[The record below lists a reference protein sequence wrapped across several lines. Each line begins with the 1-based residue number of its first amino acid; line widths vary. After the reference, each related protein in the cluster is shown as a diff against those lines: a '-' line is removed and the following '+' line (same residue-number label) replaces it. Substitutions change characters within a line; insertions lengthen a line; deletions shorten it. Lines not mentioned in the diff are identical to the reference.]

1 MRVLQTMSA
10 AAALAIAV
18 IQFPA
23 LAQQAGASTSVP
35 IRGTVVSVDRTDGSV
50 VLRYA
55 PPGSQP
61 TTRHRFV
68 LTNHN
73 DAIRLHSGT
82 VIDGTA
88 DTTHPVWTM
97 SNVNVE
103 SDKPMRGD

>member
-1 MRVLQTMSA
+1 MWTVT
-10 AAALAIAV
+10 LACGGEA
-18 IQFPA
+18 
-23 LAQQAGASTSVP
+23 P
-35 IRGTVVSVDRTDGSV
+35 IVS
-50 VLRYA
+50 
-55 PPGSQP
+55 SQP